1 LFVTSYWA
9 FAYYWLAPATG
20 NEQLTTAMQPTTP
33 APRFAFG
40 PRNYR
45 LMWVGLAVLAAGFI
59 TMMFG
64 DKENYGEDFVGIT
77 LGPLLLIAGF
87 LIEFA
92 AIMVRDKSMVSAPT
106 PAATA
111 VTNTAATATPAPA
124 PATAAPAYKRL

>member
-1 LFVTSYWA
+1 
-9 FAYYWLAPATG
+9 
-20 NEQLTTAMQPTTP
+20 MQP

-87 LIEFA
+87 GIEFA
-92 AIMVRDKSMVSAPT
+92 AIMVRDKTLSPGAPAIIPGVAT
-106 PAATA
+106 EPATQAPAA
-111 VTNTAATATPAPA
+111 PI
-124 PATAAPAYKRL
+124 APAYKRL